1 MDNNLI
7 SELSKKKR
15 GKGETIDLNS
25 INSLFTKKKRISK
38 KLKKD
43 GEDENK
49 IIDKETSKESDV
61 EVKKKKEDKDYDK
74 KKELENEK
82 EDEDPM
88 DFSKPIKWDQVKID
102 KLEYKNLE
110 EIKFIATSIGIFKNG
125 IRKHD
130 LIEKIKIFIRINN
143 EIVENKI
150 KKDNINPFNRNTFDS
165 LVIPISGKDGENELL
180 FWKVF
185 KNKSVFKTIMSHTQT
200 ISISKIQYD
209 HIVSV
214 ESMINNNQINIL
226 KDKVKSNK
234 YLSFF
239 SNVDYIALGRMHQKR
254 IGWYQLFLKIQDDK
268 EFYKNLFKNYKD
280 QIPFLDD
287 NNKFGI
293 IVDQLITANCIVGLQ
308 VLIENSLYTPTIQ
321 NLKDSISGYGI
332 KLIKLMLPHISNEEI
347 EKNIDDLVYAISHYS
362 NSYNIYYF
370 ENDSTRD
377 DEYYETIKFLI
388 NLLKS
393 NTKHSNTAILH
404 LIVIVFDLFKSEKKE
419 NLKTLIELITLFDS
433 LDYWETFKK
442 LAINFKYPW
451 HEEESFNS
459 NEVESLI
466 NEFKNK
472 IESIKSKFSNDQ
484 LESSVYHPINYQSK
498 ENDTISKLLSIYHI
512 VNKPRSYWLLEF
524 FICYRGEFK
533 VKQGFDLCQILDSLP
548 DSRTNLFAFK
558 KIIVEHANYRI
569 WSTCFYV
576 NSPNKSKI
584 DEYTFDHF
592 SHENFILFKK
602 CPNRES
608 QIELIDNLI
617 NDILTSSKDKL
628 VPIFLLMLLV
638 KNDNLELIDY
648 FFSKVNKNL
657 IVASRNDPN
666 QLLSEHSIFKN
677 IKSIEMFE
685 YLFNKLDHF
694 SFSINMADPKYCKH
708 LETMATNKKLDFQ
721 KISFSNAKL
730 SVSFIKYVLENPS
743 NYYLENILKFRPIDI
758 YENYNE
764 YFQCLIDQ
772 TKIVKRF
779 PDWPRIN
786 EHFRNYNFTLIP
798 PKTFRIAF
806 KIYRDLS
813 PTDYFFN
820 TYNSHLQNYYFDNME
835 NDKLFKDDEI
845 KLEKFQEYIH
855 VIEFSTVRA
864 DLKTLD
870 RVLAICEKLYLK
882 GSNGNLSTIKSI
894 ILNNILKVTVSQQQI
909 FTLEHLLS
917 NHIYIFKKKTDSK
930 SNSNSNDNFR
940 NGIFTHCELR
950 ELVFISL
957 SHYNIKFTNLL
968 LSTISITKTQFET
981 HSSKTIYFHF
991 KDRFK

>member
-7 SELSKKKR
+7 SELFKKKGKRRR
-15 GKGETIDLNS
+15 GSN
-25 INSLFTKKKRISK
+25 R
-38 KLKKD
+38 
-43 GEDENK
+43 
-49 IIDKETSKESDV
+49 
-61 EVKKKKEDKDYDK
+61 
-74 KKELENEK
+74 
-82 EDEDPM
+82 
-88 DFSKPIKWDQVKID
+88 FSKPIKWDQVKID

-110 EIKFIATSIGIFKNG
+110 EIKFIATSIGIFKN
-125 IRKHD
+125 
-130 LIEKIKIFIRINN
+130 
-143 EIVENKI
+143 
-150 KKDNINPFNRNTFDS
+150 DNINPFNRNTFDS

-180 FWKVF
+180 FWKG
-185 KNKSVFKTIMSHTQT
+185 FKTIMSHTQT
-200 ISISKIQYD
+200 ISTSKIQY

-214 ESMINNNQINIL
+214 ESI
-226 KDKVKSNK
+226 
-234 YLSFF
+234 
-239 SNVDYIALGRMHQKR
+239 

-280 QIPFLDD
+280 QIPFLDN

-293 IVDQLITANCIVGLQ
+293 IVDQLIAANCIIGLQ
-308 VLIENSLYTPTIQ
+308 VLIENSLYTPIIQ

-347 EKNIDDLVYAISHYS
+347 EKNIDNLVSAISHYS
-362 NSYNIYYF
+362 NSYRIFYYF
-370 ENDSTRD
+370 ENDNTR

-393 NTKHSNTAILH
+393 NTKHTNTAILH
-404 LIVIVFDLFKSEKKE
+404 LIVIVFDLFKFEKKE

-451 HEEESFNS
+451 HEEESFNR

-498 ENDTISKLLSIYHI
+498 ENDI
-512 VNKPRSYWLLEF
+512 VNKPRSYWLFEF

-533 VKQGFDLCQILDSLP
+533 VQQGFDLCQLLDGLP
-548 DSRTNLFAFK
+548 DKRISLFAFK

-592 SHENFILFKK
+592 IHENFILFKK

-617 NDILTSSKDKL
+617 NDILTS
-628 VPIFLLMLLV
+628 I
-638 KNDNLELIDY
+638 
-648 FFSKVNKNL
+648 NKRL
-657 IVASRNDPN
+657 IVESRNDPN
-666 QLLSEHSIFKN
+666 QIFSEQSILKN

-685 YLFNKLDHF
+685 NLFNKLDHF

-708 LETMATNKKLDFQ
+708 LETMATNKKTDFQ
-721 KISFSNAKL
+721 KMPNYQYL
-730 SVSFIKYVLENPS
+730 IKYVLENPS
-743 NYYLENILKFRPIDI
+743 NCNLENILKFRPIDI

-786 EHFRNYNFTLIP
+786 EHFRKYNFTLIP
-798 PKTFRIAF
+798 PKTFRTSF
-806 KIYRDLS
+806 
-813 PTDYFFN
+813 
-820 TYNSHLQNYYFDNME
+820 
-835 NDKLFKDDEI
+835 
-845 KLEKFQEYIH
+845 
-855 VIEFSTVRA
+855 
-864 DLKTLD
+864 
-870 RVLAICEKLYLK
+870 
-882 GSNGNLSTIKSI
+882 
-894 ILNNILKVTVSQQQI
+894 
-909 FTLEHLLS
+909 
-917 NHIYIFKKKTDSK
+917 
-930 SNSNSNDNFR
+930 
-940 NGIFTHCELR
+940 
-950 ELVFISL
+950 
-957 SHYNIKFTNLL
+957 
-968 LSTISITKTQFET
+968 
-981 HSSKTIYFHF
+981 
-991 KDRFK
+991 